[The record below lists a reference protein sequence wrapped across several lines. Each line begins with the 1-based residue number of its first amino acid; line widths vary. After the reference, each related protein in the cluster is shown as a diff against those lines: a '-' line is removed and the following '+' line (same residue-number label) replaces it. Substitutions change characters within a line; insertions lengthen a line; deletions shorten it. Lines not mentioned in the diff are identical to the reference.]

1 MLELKQKELLE
12 EIDILPIE
20 LKAKIIDR
28 ILSSMTPID
37 RSIDA
42 LWLKEANRR
51 KKEIE
56 TNSVT
61 LVDGDEVF
69 QRIAKR
75 LQSNIFRT
83 ST

>member
-51 KKEIE
+51 KK
-56 TNSVT
+56 
-61 LVDGDEVF
+61 
-69 QRIAKR
+69 R
-75 LQSNIFRT
+75 LKLTPLLLSMVMKCFKE
-83 ST
+83 